1 MSKIAVDGGSEEHST
16 TTVDSDS
23 QPGGQPI
30 DVGREARRGGVWA
43 VISYAF
49 TKATGFASSIVLARL
64 LLPQDYGLIGMTNT
78 VLGAAQVIGN
88 LGIGAALVHK
98 RGNVDEHA
106 NTMWWLD
113 VLLGFFLFSAANLL
127 SPVAVSY
134 YHEPKLRWLIF
145 AASTNFLINPLGGTM
160 GTLLQ
165 RDLQF
170 KTLQRVTIAMT
181 CVNSVLSIIFAVCGA
196 RVWSFVY
203 PYIIANLVQVGILWR
218 LCPFRP
224 RLRVKWGLAR
234 ELVSFGWK
242 LSLSSVFLYINEN
255 VGYILLGSLVGGA
268 KLGLYVFA
276 CNLGTW
282 IVGNVWVPISSIVF
296 PTFSAL
302 QEKPE
307 RARRM
312 FMKLLGLVA
321 FIGLPIVSMQWALAP
336 LYIGSIYSAKWL
348 DSVTA
353 FRLIALYGMVRAV
366 CSPALSLIAAMG
378 RPDVNFKLNA
388 AACPVLVGAV
398 FIGSRYG
405 INGVAAATA
414 LAHGFFTWLWLV
426 VPFRI
431 LRWSIVDALKAIA
444 PAVVCSVLS
453 GVLVSVVY
461 KIAGG
466 SVGSVVLL
474 IELVLLGMLA
484 YIGFGMILFR
494 GAFSSMIG
502 TLLRAVKEARG

>member
-1 MSKIAVDGGSEEHST
+1 MSEVAVDDGSGEQSAAAAQ
-16 TTVDSDS
+16 SDPRGNE
-23 QPGGQPI
+23 QLL
-30 DVGREARRGGVWA
+30 DVGRAARRGGVWA
-43 VISYAF
+43 VISYVF
-49 TKATGFASSIVLARL
+49 TKAAGFASSIVLARL
-64 LLPQDYGLIGMTNT
+64 LLPQDYGLIGMTST

-88 LGIGAALVHK
+88 LGIGSALVHK

-113 VLLGFFLFSAANLL
+113 MLLGLFLFSVANLL

-134 YHEPKLRWLIF
+134 YREPKLRWLIL
-145 AASTNFLINPLGGTM
+145 AASTNFLINPIGGAM
-160 GTLLQ
+160 GVLLR

-170 KTLQRVTIAMT
+170 KAVQRAAIVMT
-181 CVNSVLSIIFAVCGA
+181 CVGSVLSIIFALCGA

-203 PYIIANLVQVGILWR
+203 PYIIANLVQVAILWR

-224 RLRVKWGLAR
+224 RLKVKWGLAR

-255 VGYILLGSLVGGA
+255 VGYILLGSLMGGT

-282 IVGNVWVPISSIVF
+282 IVQNVWVPISSIVF

-302 QEKPE
+302 QEEPE
-307 RARRM
+307 HARRM

-321 FIGLPIVSMQWALAP
+321 FIGLPIVSMQWSLAP
-336 LYIGSIYSAKWL
+336 LYIGSIYSTKWL

-353 FRLIALYGMVRAV
+353 FRFIALYGMVRAV
-366 CSPALSLIAAMG
+366 CSPTLSLIAAMG
-378 RPDVNFKLNA
+378 RPDVNLKLNA
-388 AACPVLVGAV
+388 AACPMLVSAV

-414 LAHGFFTWLWLV
+414 LVHGLFTWLWLV
-426 VPFRI
+426 VPFRM
-431 LRWSIVDALKAIA
+431 LKWSIGDAFKAIV
-444 PAVVCSVLS
+444 PAAVCSALAGMV
-453 GVLVSVVY
+453 VSIVY
-461 KIAGG
+461 KLAGG
-466 SVGSVVLL
+466 DVGSVVLL
-474 IELVLLGMLA
+474 LELVLLGVLA
-484 YIGFGMILFR
+484 YVGFGMMLFR
-494 GAFSSMIG
+494 GAFSDMVG
-502 TLLRAVKEARG
+502 TLIRAVKEARG

>member
-1 MSKIAVDGGSEEHST
+1 MSEIAVEDGSEEHPT
-16 TTVDSDS
+16 ATVKSDS
-23 QPGGQPI
+23 HSVEQPL

-49 TKATGFASSIVLARL
+49 TKATGFVSSIVLARL
-64 LLPQDYGLIGMTNT
+64 LLPEDYGLIGMTST

-98 RGNVDEHA
+98 RGDVDEHA

-113 VLLGFFLFSAANLL
+113 MLLGFFLFSVANLL
-127 SPVAVSY
+127 SPLAVSY
-134 YHEPKLRWLIF
+134 YHEPKLRWLIL
-145 AASTNFLINPLGGTM
+145 AASTNFLINPLGGAM
-160 GTLLQ
+160 GTLLR

-170 KTLQRVTIAMT
+170 KTLQGVTIVAT
-181 CVNSVLSIIFAVCGA
+181 FVNSTLSVIFAVCGA

-218 LCPFRP
+218 LCSFRP
-224 RLRVKWGLAR
+224 RLRVRWGLAR
-234 ELVSFGWK
+234 GLVSFGWK

-255 VGYILLGSLVGGA
+255 VGYILLGSLMGGA

-276 CNLGTW
+276 YNLGTW
-282 IVGNVWVPISSIVF
+282 IIQNVWVPISSITF

-302 QEKPE
+302 QEEPE
-307 RARRM
+307 RARGM

-321 FIGLPIVSMQWALAP
+321 FIGLPIVSMQWALAS
-336 LYIGSIYSAKWL
+336 LYIGSIYSTKWL

-366 CSPALSLIAAMG
+366 CSPALNLIAAMG
-378 RPDVNFKLNA
+378 RPDVNLKLNA
-388 AACPVLVGAV
+388 AACPVLVIAV
-398 FIGSRYG
+398 FIGSRHG

-414 LAHGFFTWLWLV
+414 LAHGLFTWLWLS

-431 LRWSIVDALKAIA
+431 LNWGLGDAFKVIA
-444 PAVVCSVLS
+444 PAAVCAALS
-453 GVLVSVVY
+453 GMLVSTVY
-461 KIAGG
+461 KLAGG

-474 IELVLLGMLA
+474 VELVLLGMLA
-484 YIGFGMILFR
+484 YIGFGMMLFR
-494 GAFSSMIG
+494 SAFSGMIG
-502 TLLRAVKEARG
+502 TLVRAVKEARG